1 MYDRKDAF
9 YKKAKAEGYKSR
21 AAYKL
26 LELNK
31 KNTHSSE
38 AEIMCLMSAVLRAA
52 GYRLS

>member
-31 KNTHSSE
+31 KT
-38 AEIMCLMSAVLRAA
+38 LTLQKR
-52 GYRLS
+52 R